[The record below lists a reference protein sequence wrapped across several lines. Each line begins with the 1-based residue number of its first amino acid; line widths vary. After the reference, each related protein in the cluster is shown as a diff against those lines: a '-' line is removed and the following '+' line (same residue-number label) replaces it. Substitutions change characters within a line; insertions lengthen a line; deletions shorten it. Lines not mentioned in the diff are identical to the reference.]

1 MITRNSPEFIVF
13 AITNSEFTAIGS
25 ITEYTEAIWP
35 DRYNKY
41 DSFEIHAPITAK
53 NTELFQKN
61 NVIWNRGK
69 NAAIIEIITCELKDT
84 GERQY
89 TIKGR
94 TLEAILDSRIVWDV
108 YNCTNKYTSTIMY
121 DLVNENCV
129 NPSNKVR
136 KIPYL
141 YCAEDAYLG
150 KQISYQESDSTV
162 YEALVDLSQEA
173 EIGFTI
179 DFIPSEKRLV
189 FRVYQ
194 GNDLSNIYGTN
205 GSTVVLSTNMEDILS
220 SEYYLSV
227 QAEKNVA
234 LVKGEGSGVD
244 RKRISVGETSLSGWN
259 RRELHVDAK
268 DLQSTIQQE
277 DGSEKT
283 LTETEYLSNL
293 STRGLNELAKHLEVQ
308 TFEADIRTI
317 NGQYEFGIDY
327 NKGDKILIQDPM
339 LGIQLA
345 TRITGVTYSH
355 GKEDTVALTF
365 GYPQLSLIQ
374 RLKQSL

>member
-13 AITNSEFTAIGS
+13 TINNSEFTAVGS
-25 ITEYTEAIWP
+25 ITEYTEAVWP
-35 DRYNKY
+35 DRYNEY
-41 DSFEIHAPITAK
+41 DSFEIHTPITAK
-53 NTELFQKN
+53 NTRLFQKN
-61 NVIWNRGK
+61 NVIWNKGK

-94 TLEAILDSRIVWDV
+94 TLEAILESRIVWDT

-121 DLVNENCV
+121 DLVKENCV
-129 NPSNKVR
+129 NPSVSAR

-141 YCAEDAYLG
+141 YCADDTYLG
-150 KQISYQESDSTV
+150 RQINYQESDSTV
-162 YEALVDLSQEA
+162 YKALVDLSQEA

-179 DFIPSEKRLV
+179 DIIPSEKKLL
-189 FRVYQ
+189 FRVYK
-194 GNDLSNIYGTN
+194 GNDLSSIDK
-205 GSTVVLSTNMEDILS
+205 SPVVLSTDMEDILS
-220 SEYYLSV
+220 SEYYLSI

-234 LVKGEGSGVD
+234 LVKGEGSGAD
-244 RKRISVGETSLSGWN
+244 RKRISAGETSLSGWE
-259 RRELHVDAK
+259 RRELHVDAR

-293 STRGLNELAKHLEVQ
+293 STRGLNELSKCMEVQ
-308 TFEADIRTI
+308 TFEADIRTVS
-317 NGQYEFGIDY
+317 GQYEFGVDY
-327 NKGDKILIQDPM
+327 NKGDKILIQDPT
-339 LGIQLA
+339 LGIQVT
-345 TRITGVTYSH
+345 TRITNVTYSH
-355 GKEDTVALTF
+355 GEKDTVTLTF

>member
-13 AITNSEFTAIGS
+13 SINNSEFTAIGS

-35 DRYNKY
+35 DRYNEY

-61 NVIWNRGK
+61 NVIWNKGK
-69 NAAIIEIITCELKDT
+69 NAAIVEIITCELKDT

-129 NPSNKVR
+129 NPSNSVR

-194 GNDLSNIYGTN
+194 GNDLSNISNTD
-205 GSTVVLSTNMEDILS
+205 GSTVVLSTDMEDILS

-259 RRELHVDAK
+259 RRELHVDAR

-293 STRGLNELAKHLEVQ
+293 STRGLNELSKCLEVQ
-308 TFEADIRTI
+308 TFEADVRTVS
-317 NGQYEFGIDY
+317 GQYEFGVDY

-339 LGIQLA
+339 LRIQLA
-345 TRITGVTYSH
+345 TRITNVTYSH
-355 GKEDTVALTF
+355 GEKDTVTLTF